1 MVFTPVKTQRVYTQ
15 IVDQIL
21 DLIRAGEF
29 PDGTQL
35 PPERDLAEQLGVSR
49 ASLREALSALQIL
62 GLVETKPGQ
71 GTFICAEKIPSL
83 LQVEASWLYEEE
95 ESPFAILQ
103 ARKTVEP
110 HIASLAARQRSDAS
124 LKRLD
129 EILNSV
135 EADPSDRIIFTEG
148 DRKFHKAI
156 AEATG
161 NPVLVSMMSIVYELM
176 GHKLWLT
183 LMMDSTLATVGRVQE
198 ALVEHRRVYEAIK
211 AQDETAA
218 ADRMN
223 EHLERVGRLMM
234 EAELVP
240 LKEPASNPKQ
250 TEKQEANRLNKV
262 GTLREDI
269 EAKSR
274 MGG

>member
-15 IVDQIL
+15 IVDQII

-29 PDGTQL
+29 PNGTQL

-71 GTFICAEKIPSL
+71 GTFVCAEKIPTL

-103 ARKTVEP
+103 ARKAVEP
-110 HIASLAARQRSDAS
+110 HIAALAATQRSNAS

-183 LMMDSTLATVGRVQE
+183 LMMDSTLATAGRVQE
-198 ALVEHRRVYEAIK
+198 ALVEHRRIYEAIK
-211 AQDETAA
+211 AQNETAA
-218 ADRMN
+218 AARMS

-240 LKEPASNPKQ
+240 SREPAGNSEQ
-250 TEKQEANRLNKV
+250 TPQKESKPIEQAV
-262 GTLREDI
+262 YGLRHRTKNHE
-269 EAKSR
+269 
-274 MGG
+274 